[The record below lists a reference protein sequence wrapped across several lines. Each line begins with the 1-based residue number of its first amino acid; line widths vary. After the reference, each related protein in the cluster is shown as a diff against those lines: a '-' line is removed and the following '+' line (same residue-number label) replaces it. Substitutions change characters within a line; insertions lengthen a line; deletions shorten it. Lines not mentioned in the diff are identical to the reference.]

1 MINLRVIIANFGK
14 MKEGKRKKEQLNE
27 RKKKEKGTLMW
38 QLDGERKNGQFLIF
52 MAFYHS

>member
-27 RKKKEKGTLMW
+27 KKRKRKEHLC
-38 QLDGERKNGQFLIF
+38 D
-52 MAFYHS
+52 S